1 MEKGYVVKQQ
11 KRNDVIQVLTA
22 VVAISALVVSV
33 YSQISYQWLKKE
45 VDHLTSRLDQ
55 LEGNGIQVTMMS
67 STDMEQVLQKRS
79 AEDEGVS
86 DGILSQ
92 LSPGQLS
99 YLRGPPGRDCRDGR
113 DGRDCEESDLT
124 GLKTRIEK
132 LVNYT
137 KSVVARP
144 SARHSDNELLQEF
157 NQTIAHGL
165 LSLLQSNNG
174 KLKEIERQMQED
186 EEKREPSSAADV
198 QPASGGGSSYIRW
211 GRKSCAN
218 TSQLLY
224 TGLAAGQH
232 YGHEGGSSV
241 YTCLPSEP
249 EYNSYL
255 ASSTGNY
262 IYGGEYQTD
271 SNIFPSRM
279 HDQNVPCS
287 RCYLPSRSTTI
298 MIPAKRTCPLSWN
311 KEYEGYLMSGLYS
324 QKRAYNYVCMDKE
337 PEALTG
343 LHTNTDGALFYF
355 VQGACGELGYC
366 PPYIANAEL
375 TCVVCSK

>member
-1 MEKGYVVKQQ
+1 MEKGYVVKRQ
-11 KRNDVIQVLTA
+11 KRNDV
-22 VVAISALVVSV
+22 
-33 YSQISYQWLKKE
+33 
-45 VDHLTSRLDQ
+45 
-55 LEGNGIQVTMMS
+55 IQVTMMS

-144 SARHSDNELLQEF
+144 SARHSDNEELLQEF